1 MDKAVVGVLGA
12 TSLVG
17 RWLFPMI
24 GHLDFDVFAFSQKA
38 PGQIVETA
46 RYRPI
51 KWVQLP
57 LSSLFNSRGNPQ
69 RIYDWICLMPMWVL
83 PQYFSMLSGL
93 DARRLVALSSTSRF
107 SKANSSSRQERNLA
121 ADLKNA
127 EEVTT
132 RWAARNSIQL
142 TILRPT
148 LIYGSGRDGN
158 IAVIKRFISI
168 FGFFPLFGPAQGL
181 RQPVHGADVAKA
193 CLLALK
199 SSRYNTRCFNISGGE
214 VLTYKQMLERIFN
227 AIGKTPRFIHLPMAA
242 FRVAASLLSLFPGF
256 QSLSASMAE
265 RMNYDQDF
273 DHSMAKK
280 ELGFKPRGFE
290 HVDING

>member
-12 TSLVG
+12 TCLVG
-17 RWLFPMI
+17 RWLFPMLI
-24 GHLDFDVFAFSQKA
+24 NLDAEVFAFSRKA
-38 PGQIVETA
+38 PAQIVETA
-46 RYRPI
+46 QHRPI
-51 KWVQLP
+51 KWVRLP
-57 LSSLFNSRGNPQ
+57 LSSSSNSMGNPQ
-69 RIYDWICLMPMWVL
+69 RIDDWICLMPMWVL

-93 DARRLVALSSTSRF
+93 GARRLVALSSTSRF
-107 SKANSSSRQERNLA
+107 SKTNSSSRQERNLA

-132 RWAARNSIQL
+132 LWAVRNSIQL

-148 LIYGSGRDGN
+148 MIYGSGRDSN

-168 FGFFPLFGPAQGL
+168 FGFFPLFGTAHGL

-199 SSRYNTRCFNISGGE
+199 SSHNKARCFNISGGE
-214 VLTYKQMLERIFN
+214 VLTYKKMIERIFT
-227 AIGKTPRFIHLPMAA
+227 AIGKTPRFMHLPMAV
-242 FRVAASLLSLFPGF
+242 FRVVAFVLPLFPRFQGF
-256 QSLSASMAE
+256 SAAMAE

-280 ELGFKPRGFE
+280 ELCFKPRGFE
-290 HVDING
+290 PVDTNG